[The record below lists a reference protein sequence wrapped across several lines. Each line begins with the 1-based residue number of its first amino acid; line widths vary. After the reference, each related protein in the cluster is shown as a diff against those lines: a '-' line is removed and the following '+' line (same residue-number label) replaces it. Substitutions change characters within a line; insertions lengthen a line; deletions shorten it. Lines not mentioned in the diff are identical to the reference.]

1 MNKSKLS
8 ESNFLLWGL
17 ICEVSHLVLLTRQK
31 ELSQYKI
38 PVRQYELLRNIQ
50 AEGSKAT
57 LTQVAKRVQR
67 EVHVISRQTVS
78 LEKEGLIKRTKNT
91 SRSTLLTLEVTKKGL
106 EMIEIARHS
115 RSIDGIFSSLSSEDR
130 KQIELILNRILVK
143 VKKYN
148 RD

>member
-1 MNKSKLS
+1 MKKSESS

-17 ICEVSHLVLLTRQK
+17 ICEVSHLILLTRQK
-31 ELSQYKI
+31 ELNQYQI

-50 AEGSKAT
+50 ALGSKAT
-57 LTQVAKRVQR
+57 LTRVAKRVQR
-67 EVHVISRQTVS
+67 EVHVVSRQTVS

-91 SRSTLLTLEVTKKGL
+91 SRSTLLTLEITEKGL
-106 EMIEIARHS
+106 DMIEIARHS

-130 KQIELILNRILVK
+130 QQIELILNRILVK

-148 RD
+148 RG